1 MSAPAL
7 VVLLCPETLLSCF
20 SSRLGTSDNLLISIQ
35 DKIKG
40 EDTMSELDKKHKKEN
55 EERLEEVKNALS
67 LKTLNLISLH
77 LRIDQNSPFNIITK
91 LFVPML
97 RQEKT
102 RSSLPS
108 SSRASSGDSRLPAVD
123 SSPLTSIAGYRHTQ
137 QHRRPLHTTDSIRF
151 RCDFLYPAFV

>member
-7 VVLLCPETLLSCF
+7 AVLLCPETLLSCF

-35 DKIKG
+35 DKIKWA
-40 EDTMSELDKKHKKEN
+40 DTMSELDKKHKKEN

-67 LKTLNLISLH
+67 LKT
-77 LRIDQNSPFNIITK
+77 R
-91 LFVPML
+91 
-97 RQEKT
+97 KT

-108 SSRASSGDSRLPAVD
+108 SLVASSGDSRLPAVD
-123 SSPLTSIAGYRHTQ
+123 SSPLTSIAGYRRTQ

-151 RCDFLYPAFV
+151 KCDFLNPAFV